1 MAQLEL
7 VHPAP
12 LDLSTQ
18 APRPDHDAIAR
29 LVSEGAR
36 VLDVGCGDGG
46 LIRLLMRERNAR
58 VRGLEMDPIK
68 VHGCVSRGL
77 SVVQGDAERDLE
89 HFPSASFDYVV
100 FSHTLLKLRRPLAA
114 LRHAARVGE
123 RVIVAMDNAGHWK
136 TRTRHMFGGRLAR
149 WGDDTPVSV
158 RDFAE
163 AAREMR
169 LVIERAVPISG
180 GHPGAPFAKG
190 LWRPNW
196 FAEQAVFLLSP

>member
-12 LDLSTQ
+12 LDLSTPE
-18 APRPDHDAIAR
+18 PRADHEVIAH
-29 LVSEGAR
+29 LVSDGAR
-36 VLDVGCGDGG
+36 VLDVGCGDGA
-46 LIRLLMRERNAR
+46 LIRLLTRECGAR
-58 VRGLEMDPIK
+58 VRGLEIDPIK

-77 SVVQGDAERDLE
+77 SVVQGDAERDLD
-89 HFPSASFDYVV
+89 HFPSAAFDYVV

-114 LRHAARVGE
+114 LRSAARVGE
-123 RVIVAMDNAGHWK
+123 RVIVSMDNAGHW
-136 TRTRHMFGGRLAR
+136 RTRARMTFKGRLAAWR
-149 WGDDTPVSV
+149 EDAPCTV

-163 AAREMR
+163 AARDMR
-169 LVIERAVPISG
+169 LTVERAVPISG